1 MSLMKALQSPYLVK
15 LEDVYENNGAVYIVL
30 EYMHFG
36 SLRDF
41 LDKIDELE

>member
-1 MSLMKALQSPYLVK
+1 MKALQSPYLVK
-15 LEDVYENNGAVYIVL
+15 LEDVYENNEAVYIVL
-30 EYMHFG
+30 EYMDFG